1 MNNYLNKQ
9 FFFQIGRGLL
19 EGNVWEVEC
28 TSDVWNTLRRNNRLT
43 PLIKRKIIHIIEDLA
58 SGECTKDM
66 RRKLVTQYGKINL
79 FESNI
84 TDESRLIWEECIEFS
99 PQLTKIYSSPK
110 KRVKIYSQRIR
121 IWDIVLEHK
130 EIKKS
135 VKRIEKS
142 HKKGALCLIQK
153 KLKFHG
159 KRSNNTDCRI
169 PELYVEYMDHNE
181 ESVED
186 ISYYPP
192 ASPQDSEY
200 NTVKFYTFSS
210 ILANNMLKPIEMKI
224 DFPFRVTE
232 LEYEITTLPPSAPI
246 ILIGR
251 SGTGKTTCC
260 LYRLW
265 DTFQNYW
272 TNADYDDDKCS
283 PEAVHNNLTKADYDD
298 DKCSLEAV
306 HNNINNADYDD
317 DKYSPEAVHNNLT
330 NADYDDDK
338 CSIEA
343 VHNNINN
350 ADYDDHKCSTDVV
363 HNNPTNADYDDD
375 KCTPEAVHNNL
386 TKADYDDDKCSLE
399 AVHNNLTNADS
410 DDHKC
415 SPEAVHNN
423 ITNADYADAKC
434 SPETEP
440 LLDDGTTNYIVT
452 KGN

>member
-1 MNNYLNKQ
+1 MNKQ
-9 FFFQIGRGLL
+9 FCSQIGRGLL

-28 TSDVWNTLRRNNRLT
+28 TSDVWNTLRRSNHLT
-43 PLIKRKIIHIIEDLA
+43 PLMKRKIIHIIEDLA

-66 RRKLVTQYGKINL
+66 RRELVTQYEKINL
-79 FESNI
+79 FESTI

-99 PQLTKIYSSPK
+99 SQLTNKYSSPK

-121 IWDIVLEHK
+121 IWDIVLEHNK
-130 EIKKS
+130 IKNS
-135 VKRIEKS
+135 VGRIEKS

-153 KLKFHG
+153 KLKFHE

-186 ISYYPP
+186 TYYYPP
-192 ASPQDSEY
+192 ANPQDSEY

-210 ILANNMLKPIEMKI
+210 ILAKNMLKPIEMKV

-232 LEYEITTLPPSAPI
+232 LEYEITHLPLSAPI

-272 TNADYDDDKCS
+272 TNADCDDDKCS
-283 PEAVHNNLTKADYDD
+283 TDVVHNNFTHVD
-298 DKCSLEAV
+298 S
-306 HNNINNADYDD
+306 
-317 DKYSPEAVHNNLT
+317 
-330 NADYDDDK
+330 
-338 CSIEA
+338 
-343 VHNNINN
+343 
-350 ADYDDHKCSTDVV
+350 DDHKCSTDVV
-363 HNNPTNADYDDD
+363 HNNITNADYDDD
-375 KCTPEAVHNNL
+375 
-386 TKADYDDDKCSLE
+386 
-399 AVHNNLTNADS
+399 
-410 DDHKC
+410 
-415 SPEAVHNN
+415 
-423 ITNADYADAKC
+423 KC

>member
-1 MNNYLNKQ
+1 LNKQ
-9 FFFQIGRGLL
+9 FFSQIGRGLL

-28 TSDVWNTLRRNNRLT
+28 TSDVWNTLRRSNHLT

-58 SGECTKDM
+58 SGECTKHM

-84 TDESRLIWEECIEFS
+84 TDGSRLIWEECIEFS
-99 PQLTKIYSSPK
+99 PQLTKKYSSSK

-130 EIKKS
+130 KINKS
-135 VKRIEKS
+135 VRRIEKS

-153 KLKFHG
+153 KLKFHE
-159 KRSNNTDCRI
+159 KKSNNTDCRY
-169 PELYVEYMDHNE
+169 PKMYVEYMGHNE
-181 ESVED
+181 ESAED

-192 ASPQDSEY
+192 ANPKDSEY

-210 ILANNMLKPIEMKI
+210 ILANNMLKPIEMKV

-265 DTFQNYW
+265 YTFQNYW
-272 TNADYDDDKCS
+272 TNVDCNDDKCS
-283 PEAVHNNLTKADYDD
+283 T
-298 DKCSLEAV
+298 
-306 HNNINNADYDD
+306 
-317 DKYSPEAVHNNLT
+317 EAVHNNLT

-338 CSIEA
+338 CSTEA
-343 VHNNINN
+343 VQNNI
-350 ADYDDHKCSTDVV
+350 
-363 HNNPTNADYDDD
+363 TNADYADA
-375 KCTPEAVHNNL
+375 KCT
-386 TKADYDDDKCSLE
+386 
-399 AVHNNLTNADS
+399 
-410 DDHKC
+410 
-415 SPEAVHNN
+415 PEAVHNN
-423 ITNADYADAKC
+423 ITNADYNDNKCSTEAVQNNITNADYDDDKCSTAAVQNNITNADYADAKC
-434 SPETEP
+434 LPKTESP
-440 LLDDGTTNYIVT
+440 LSDGTTNYIVT
-452 KGN
+452 EGN

>member
-1 MNNYLNKQ
+1 MNKQ
-9 FFFQIGRGLL
+9 FCSQIGRCLL

-28 TSDVWNTLRRNNRLT
+28 TSDVWNTLRRSNHLT

-66 RRKLVTQYGKINL
+66 RRELVTQYEKINL
-79 FESNI
+79 FESTI

-99 PQLTKIYSSPK
+99 SQLTNKYSSPK

-121 IWDIVLEHK
+121 IWDIVLEHNK
-130 EIKKS
+130 IKNS
-135 VKRIEKS
+135 VGRIEKS

-153 KLKFHG
+153 KLKFHE

-186 ISYYPP
+186 IYYYPP

-210 ILANNMLKPIEMKI
+210 ILANNMLKPIEMKV

-265 DTFQNYW
+265 DTFQYYW
-272 TNADYDDDKCS
+272 TNADCDDD
-283 PEAVHNNLTKADYDD
+283 
-298 DKCSLEAV
+298 
-306 HNNINNADYDD
+306 
-317 DKYSPEAVHNNLT
+317 
-330 NADYDDDK
+330 
-338 CSIEA
+338 
-343 VHNNINN
+343 
-350 ADYDDHKCSTDVV
+350 
-363 HNNPTNADYDDD
+363 
-375 KCTPEAVHNNL
+375 
-386 TKADYDDDKCSLE
+386 
-399 AVHNNLTNADS
+399 
-410 DDHKC
+410 KC

-423 ITNADYADAKC
+423 ITNADYDDDKC

-440 LLDDGTTNYIVT
+440 LLDDGTTNCIVT

>member
-1 MNNYLNKQ
+1 MNKQ
-9 FFFQIGRGLL
+9 FCSQIGRGLL

-28 TSDVWNTLRRNNRLT
+28 TSDVWNTLRRSNHLT

-66 RRKLVTQYGKINL
+66 RRELVTQYEKINL
-79 FESNI
+79 FESTI

-99 PQLTKIYSSPK
+99 SQLTNKYSSPK

-121 IWDIVLEHK
+121 IWDIVLEHNK
-130 EIKKS
+130 INS
-135 VKRIEKS
+135 VGRIEKS

-153 KLKFHG
+153 KLKILE
-159 KRSNNTDCRI
+159 KRSNNTECRI

-186 ISYYPP
+186 IYYYPP

-210 ILANNMLKPIEMKI
+210 ILANNMLRPIEMKV

-232 LEYEITTLPPSAPI
+232 LEYEITHLPLSAPI

-265 DTFQNYW
+265 DTFQNSW
-272 TNADYDDDKCS
+272 TNADCDDDKCSPEAVHNNLTNADYDDDKCS
-283 PEAVHNNLTKADYDD
+283 PEAVHNNLTNADYHD
-298 DKCSLEAV
+298 DKCSTDVV
-306 HNNINNADYDD
+306 HNNI
-317 DKYSPEAVHNNLT
+317 T

-338 CSIEA
+338 CS
-343 VHNNINN
+343 
-350 ADYDDHKCSTDVV
+350 
-363 HNNPTNADYDDD
+363 
-375 KCTPEAVHNNL
+375 
-386 TKADYDDDKCSLE
+386 
-399 AVHNNLTNADS
+399 
-410 DDHKC
+410 
-415 SPEAVHNN
+415 
-423 ITNADYADAKC
+423 
-434 SPETEP
+434 PETEP
-440 LLDDGTTNYIVT
+440 PLDDGTTNYIVT
-452 KGN
+452 KGNQNVATSNVCYEHSFT

>member
-1 MNNYLNKQ
+1 MNKQ
-9 FFFQIGRGLL
+9 FFSQIGRGLL

-28 TSDVWNTLRRNNRLT
+28 TADVWNTLRRSNHLT

-58 SGECTKDM
+58 SGECTKHM

-84 TDESRLIWEECIEFS
+84 TDGSRLIWEECIEFS
-99 PQLTKIYSSPK
+99 PQLTKKYSSLK

-130 EIKKS
+130 KINKS
-135 VKRIEKS
+135 VRRIEKS

-153 KLKFHG
+153 KLKFHE

-169 PELYVEYMDHNE
+169 PEMYVEYMGHNE

-192 ASPQDSEY
+192 ANPKDSEY

-210 ILANNMLKPIEMKI
+210 ILANNMLKPIEMKV

-232 LEYEITTLPPSAPI
+232 LEYEITTLPLSAPI

-265 DTFQNYW
+265 YTFQYYW

-283 PEAVHNNLTKADYDD
+283 PEAVHNNITNADYDDDTCSLEAVHNNLTKADYDD
-298 DKCSLEAV
+298 DKCT
-306 HNNINNADYDD
+306 
-317 DKYSPEAVHNNLT
+317 PEAVHNNLT

-338 CSIEA
+338 CSTEA
-343 VHNNINN
+343 VQNNFT
-350 ADYDDHKCSTDVV
+350 HV
-363 HNNPTNADYDDD
+363 
-375 KCTPEAVHNNL
+375 
-386 TKADYDDDKCSLE
+386 
-399 AVHNNLTNADS
+399 DS
-410 DDHKC
+410 DDHKG
-415 SPEAVHNN
+415 SPEAVHHKL
-423 ITNADYADAKC
+423 TNADYVDAKC

-440 LLDDGTTNYIVT
+440 PLNDGTTNYIVT
-452 KGN
+452 EGN